1 MSFLCITYRKDT
13 EIFVTSFIFLNRY
26 PDFLLKSVYFF
37 RKNNRFFVI
46 GW

>member
-26 PDFLLKSVYFF
+26 PDFLLKSVYFLL
-37 RKNNRFFVI
+37 KNNRFFVI